1 MGVDDPVSV
10 EEEMFVV
17 VGGVLEE
24 VSVGK
29 VSVVEV
35 EVALVEELVGGV
47 LDEVSVGGISVVEVE
62 VVLVEE
68 LVGGVSRTRPSKSTA
83 SFTANAVHE
92 NLISRGAGLLSI
104 IENPVVVAF
113 ATRDCTPESKR
124 LIIA

>member
-10 EEEMFVV
+10 EEEVSVV
-17 VGGVLEE
+17 VGGVLE
-24 VSVGK
+24 
-29 VSVVEV
+29 
-35 EVALVEELVGGV
+35 
-47 LDEVSVGGISVVEVE
+47 EVSVGGISVVEVE

-68 LVGGVSRTRPSKSTA
+68 LVRGVLDEVSVGEGIVVLVEELVEGVSRTRPSKRVA